1 MIGIIVI
8 ALVVIA
14 VIVGI
19 AVLVANHGSSE
30 ES

>member
-14 VIVGI
+14 VIAGI
-19 AVLVANHGSSE
+19 AILVANHGSSE